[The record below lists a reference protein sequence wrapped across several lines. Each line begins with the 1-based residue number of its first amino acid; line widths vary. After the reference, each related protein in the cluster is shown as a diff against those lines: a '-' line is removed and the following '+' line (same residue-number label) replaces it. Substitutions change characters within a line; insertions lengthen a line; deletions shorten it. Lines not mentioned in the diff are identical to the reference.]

1 MAVVRGGPKIA
12 LAALAAMLVA
22 LGLVACGGGSD
33 SGSTA
38 AEGSSAATE
47 ANSNGEPSSNE
58 ETKDGGE
65 EGKPSSREGNSGS
78 GSGPGSSAN
87 SGEGT
92 EHFVPKPHHDA
103 GGGSAQYRVKGGDN
117 SIQEF
122 GAEAG
127 ASDFEEAAAA
137 LHGFLDARAAG
148 DWAAA
153 CSYMS
158 KGVVESFKQL
168 AAQSKQASDTSCAGL
183 LEALTNPAA
192 KQAMQAEADGANV
205 GSLRTEGERAFLI
218 YTGFEKTV
226 FAMPMAQEDG
236 TWKVAGIAGTPL
248 S

>member
-1 MAVVRGGPKIA
+1 MA

-22 LGLVACGGGSD
+22 LSLAACGGGGD

-38 AEGSSAATE
+38 SEGTAVAQE
-47 ANSNGEPSSNE
+47 AGSNGESSSNGGA
-58 ETKDGGE
+58 KDSGE
-65 EGKPSSREGNSGS
+65 ASKAGSGEGNSGS
-78 GSGPGSSAN
+78 GGGNEGSPGSGGGS
-87 SGEGT
+87 
-92 EHFVPKPHHDA
+92 EHFVPKPHHDS

-122 GAEAG
+122 GSEVEG
-127 ASDFEEAAAA
+127 SEFEEAAAA

-148 DWAAA
+148 DWGAA

-168 AAQSKQASDTSCAGL
+168 AAQSKQAGSTSCASI

-192 KQAMQAEADGANV
+192 KQAMQAEADQANV

-218 YTGFEKTV
+218 YTGYEKTV

-236 TWKVAGIAGTPL
+236 GWKVASLAGTPL